1 MTQRTTWLTLGLGG
15 IASLAVNPPVAA
27 QMSPPIAL
35 GQQCQRAIAS
45 MEAQM
50 MTNGVTVGYLS
61 VQDISEQYTDEP
73 RPLALSLWLDADD
86 TMAQGDIVQSS
97 SALDLY
103 ESLDR
108 LQRYT
113 GTITDD
119 CEAIAAVKFQLTEYQ
134 SRMLG

>member
-1 MTQRTTWLTLGLGG
+1 
-15 IASLAVNPPVAA
+15 
-27 QMSPPIAL
+27 
-35 GQQCQRAIAS
+35 
-45 MEAQM
+45 M

-103 ESLDR
+103 ESLDT

-134 SRMLG
+134 SRMLGLFDNQVFEFSCSATFPEVGEQLPWGFRPCL